1 MSRPCLRPLIIE
13 PKKPLKTG
21 AESRFRAKL
30 DAHDNPTI
38 TLIIEPSRDLSR
50 LTARFDDLG
59 DRLPP
64 RAGRRACRTPQ
75 RGVGRPFFRGGN
87 NGKQGVS
94 GEAHIV
100 VPACRDLFELELLA
114 L

>member
-50 LTARFDDLG
+50 LTARLTILAIAFVTLG
-59 DRLPP
+59 FAL
-64 RAGRRACRTPQ
+64 
-75 RGVGRPFFRGGN
+75 
-87 NGKQGVS
+87 GKLTLQIGYK
-94 GEAHIV
+94 
-100 VPACRDLFELELLA
+100 LLGIG
-114 L
+114 